1 MITCDVSHFIHQTHP
16 AFTSLDLI
24 DLQYFSFLN
33 TLLCCGMLYCQSELR
48 NDLFTKPLERPY
60 FPLSVLRFFIF
71 SIFCSEGLTS
81 YFVEFLVSV
90 NSGT

>member
-24 DLQYFSFLN
+24 DLQYFSFLH
-33 TLLCCGMLYCQSELR
+33 TLLCCDKLYRQSELR
-48 NDLFTKPLERPY
+48 HDLFTKPLEYPY
-60 FPLSVLRFFIF
+60 FPLSVLRFAFMF
-71 SIFCSEGLTS
+71 SILCREGLTS

-90 NSGT
+90 NS